1 MTVGST
7 IFILQ
12 LSSAFR
18 GLQNL
23 HFHYTALL
31 VWVNMMSQLIIEKV
45 CMESQWHG
53 YFWNDWTFTELEGLT
68 SFPSCKWDSDITESD
83 ILLMMMMMMTLKPWY
98 RAVVINT
105 TSKPWFGQLRFVEK
119 PQIDWLIDW
128 FYLYVQQ
135 EGWGRNN
142 YHCTVISFGRYPQGW
157 FPCLYGDVYNH
168 CLTCL

>member
-1 MTVGST
+1 MTMGIT

-18 GLQNL
+18 GLQSL
-23 HFHYTALL
+23 HFHHAALL
-31 VWVNMMSQLIIEKV
+31 VWVNLVSQLIIGKV
-45 CMESQWHG
+45 GVGSRRRGC
-53 YFWNDWTFTELEGLT
+53 FWNDWTLIELEGLT

-83 ILLMMMMMMTLKPWY
+83 ILLTMMTLKPRY
-98 RAVVINT
+98 RAVVINM

-119 PQIDWLIDW
+119 PQIDS

-135 EGWGRNN
+135 EGWGRRNN

-168 CLTCL
+168 CLMCL